1 MTVLIRC
8 PLPSCNKMTGWQYP
22 NFEWARVHV
31 PGVPSRCLLVER
43 YKDEYRALMTR
54 GDSLCPDPILH
65 VNQFLMSRG
74 QPVIPMSVLQSSGDP
89 ESGQTEDD

>member
-1 MTVLIRC
+1 MLIRC

-22 NFEWARVHV
+22 NFEWARARV

-43 YKDEYRALMTR
+43 YKDEFRALM
-54 GDSLCPDPILH
+54 SLPDRMCPDPMLH

-74 QPVIPMSVLQSSGDP
+74 QPVIPMSVLQSSVGS
-89 ESGQTEDD
+89 ESAQTEDD